1 MSKLAEKVLVVGSGV
16 VGSSV
21 IKFLINFGVTN
32 ITLSEETE
40 NIKSSN
46 NLFGVSTLS
55 SYQGRGGLGNYWHNV
70 IDLGLFDLKND
81 AEDLKYV
88 FQNIS
93 TLNPNLSLSNQEII
107 PFSSFR
113 PSKLIKS

>member
-1 MSKLAEKVLVVGSGV
+1 MSKLDEKVLVVGSGV

-46 NLFGVSTLS
+46 NLFGVNTLS
-55 SYQGRGGLGNYWHNV
+55 
-70 IDLGLFDLKND
+70 
-81 AEDLKYV
+81 
-88 FQNIS
+88 
-93 TLNPNLSLSNQEII
+93 
-107 PFSSFR
+107 
-113 PSKLIKS
+113 